1 MMSGVEKVLS
11 HPTLHLSPIHTP
23 PYISLPFTPLPSSLH
38 SHPTLHLPPIYTL
51 PPIHRLSHVQDFVYG
66 HNLILAALKLL
77 GFCVKLKVCYT
88 HTHTHTH
95 TCTHSAHHT
104 HNRVLWCPQNKLYFL
119 LPNNQVNRQYVVQPH
134 LKTLDILLKTLNM
147 VRPLASQV
155 AYSLSHSHNCHH
167 HHHHHHQ

>member
-1 MMSGVEKVLS
+1 MKDWTPSCQGLHDVWCGKSVITSHSSSLS
-11 HPTLHLSPIHTP
+11 HSHPSLHLPPIHTP
-23 PYISLPFTPLPSSLH
+23 PSHSQTITCSRLCLWPQPYLGSTQAPGLLCEIKGMLH
-38 SHPTLHLPPIYTL
+38 
-51 PPIHRLSHVQDFVYG
+51 
-66 HNLILAALKLL
+66 
-77 GFCVKLKVCYT
+77 T

-167 HHHHHHQ
+167 YHHHHHQ